1 MAGYYYLMAQ
11 LPTLSDTAAPGI
23 SYKDFLL
30 LAERFL
36 SAGDMKTLNSLSLIP
51 PKEGAKG
58 TGSAVIDSWYQYERA
73 LRFSLARAR
82 AAKLKRDAQ
91 AGNAGLDSSFVSEA
105 IAQSFGAAAATKAAV
120 EIDSPMEA
128 ELSLDKARFACARD
142 LGAGHFYDSEAVFAY
157 ALMLL
162 IKERSAC
169 FSAEA
174 GRAEYM
180 RIYNSILASQ
190 DSGG

>member
-1 MAGYYYLMAQ
+1 MAQ
-11 LPTLSDTAAPGI
+11 LPTLSDSAALSI
-23 SYKDFLL
+23 SYKDFLS

-36 SAGDMKTLNSLSLIP
+36 SAGDIKTLNGLSLIP
-51 PKEGAKG
+51 PKEGAKK

-91 AGNAGLDSSFVSEA
+91 AGNAGLDASFVSEA
-105 IAQSFGAAAATKAAV
+105 IAQSFGASAAAKAAV

-128 ELSLDKARFACARD
+128 ELSLDKARFAFARD
-142 LGAGHFYDSEAVFAY
+142 LGTGHYYDSEAVFAY

-174 GRAEYM
+174 GKAEYM

>member
-11 LPTLSDTAAPGI
+11 LPSLSDTAAPAI
-23 SYKDFLL
+23 SYKDFFS

-36 SAGDMKTLNSLSLIP
+36 SADDLKTLRSLSLVP
-51 PKEGAKG
+51 PKDGGKG
-58 TGSAVIDSWYQYERA
+58 TGSAVVDGWNGHERA

-82 AAKLKRDAQ
+82 ASKLKRDAQ
-91 AGNAGLDSSFVSEA
+91 AGGARLDSAIASEA
-105 IAQSFGAAAATKAAV
+105 ISANYSAVAAAKAASDM
-120 EIDSPMEA
+120 ESPLEA
-128 ELSLDKARFACARD
+128 ELYLDKVRFSLARD
-142 LGAGHFYDSEAVFAY
+142 LGTGHFYDSEAVFAY

-162 IKERSAC
+162 IRERSSA

-180 RIYNSILASQ
+180 SIYNSILDVR
-190 DSGG
+190 DSDG

>member
-11 LPTLSDTAAPGI
+11 LPTLSDSAAPGI
-23 SYKDFLL
+23 SYKDFLS

-36 SAGDMKTLNSLSLIP
+36 SAGDIKTLNELSLIP
-51 PKEGAKG
+51 PKEGAKK

-82 AAKLKRDAQ
+82 AAKLKRDSL

-105 IAQSFGAAAATKAAV
+105 IAASFGASAAAKAAV

-128 ELSLDKARFACARD
+128 ELSLDKARFAFARD
-142 LGAGHFYDSEAVFAY
+142 LGTGHFYDSEAVFAY

-174 GRAEYM
+174 GKAEYM

>member
-1 MAGYYYLMAQ
+1 MSGYYYLMAQ
-11 LPTLSDTAAPGI
+11 LPTLSDSANPGVT
-23 SYKDFLL
+23 YKDFLS

-36 SAGDMKTLNSLSLIP
+36 SASDMRTLSSLSLSP
-51 PKEGAKG
+51 PREGVKAS
-58 TGSAVIDSWYQYERA
+58 GSAVIDGWYAYERA

-91 AGNAGLDSSFVSEA
+91 AGNAGLDSSFVSEC
-105 IAQSFGAAAATKAAV
+105 IASSFAASSVAKAAV
-120 EIDSPMEA
+120 EMDSPLEA
-128 ELSLDKARFACARD
+128 ELSLDKARFACVRD

-162 IKERSAC
+162 IKERSSG

-174 GRAEYM
+174 GRVEYM
-180 RIYNSILASQ
+180 RIYNSILEVR
-190 DSGG
+190 DSDG

>member
-11 LPTLSDTAAPGI
+11 LPTLSETAAPDI
-23 SYKDFLL
+23 SYKDFLS
-30 LAERFL
+30 LAGRFL
-36 SAGDMKTLNSLSLIP
+36 SAGDMKTLGSLSLIP
-51 PKEGAKG
+51 PKEGARR

-91 AGNAGLDSSFVSEA
+91 AGNAELDSSFVSEA
-105 IAQSFGAAAATKAAV
+105 IALSFGAASAAKAAV
-120 EIDSPMEA
+120 EMDSPLEA
-128 ELSLDKARFACARD
+128 ELSLDRARFACARD
-142 LGAGHFYDSEAVFAY
+142 LSAGHFYDSEAVFAY

-162 IKERSAC
+162 IRERSSA

-174 GRAEYM
+174 GRAEYT
-180 RIYNSILASQ
+180 RIYNSILEFR